1 MDNRYIQN
9 LMPGVLGELQRQNRT
24 KLYFANPVMWA
35 NDHLGVTLWDAQAEA
50 AMAVVKY
57 KNVVVKAGH
66 EVGKSFLAGVLI
78 CWWIDTRWQLPG
90 TCFVVSTAPSNKQI
104 NAIVWREVRRF
115 HKVSR
120 ERHDEYLRR
129 LKNSLPL
136 GEYSLNDHRLP
147 GQIVGDSP
155 VKWKLPDGTELGYGS
170 KPPDTKEDS
179 MSGVHARY
187 VLAIGDEAV
196 GLTEQ
201 LIQDLQNITSNGTS
215 RRFLICNPTNP
226 LSYVGQ
232 IFKENTG
239 TWKLQTISVF
249 DSPNFHGNT
258 GSTYSPEGELLRA
271 PCSDS
276 CPLWDEHKD
285 METGLG
291 LGLEVLETLV
301 DYTYVADMTRDYGIQ
316 HPTYISRVL
325 GEFAWDAGPTLI
337 KPEELAVALDTEV
350 DGMDSQPVL
359 GVDVSRSDKGDKNT
373 VYACWRGVVKG
384 TDIDA
389 ERIRYVDSWS
399 DADAMKTAQRIH
411 EKAMATGAWLVYIDG
426 SGLGGPVADRVREMA
441 QGRYYCWDA
450 IGGKTQMPELDKD
463 RYFNCRAKWYS
474 DLRHKIA
481 GGYVDIDHLDDKLIE
496 ELLGIETKFPR
507 QGVQKLLI
515 ESKEDMRKRGVHSPD
530 YADACMYSQIDYEY
544 YNPFGMK
551 AGDKYAYEPPE
562 PDEEDLTPRMGGYL
576 SSI

>member
-1 MDNRYIQN
+1 MDNRYIRN
-9 LMPGVLGELQRQNRT
+9 LLPGVLGELQKQNRT
-24 KLYFANPVMWA
+24 KLYFNNPVMWA
-35 NDHLGVTLWDAQAEA
+35 GDHLGVTLWGAQADA
-50 AMAVVKY
+50 AMSVVRY
-57 KNVVVKAGH
+57 KNTVVKAGH
-66 EVGKSFLAGVLI
+66 EVGKSFLAGILI
-78 CWWIDTRWQLPG
+78 CWWVDTRWELPG
-90 TCFVVSTAPSNKQI
+90 GCFVVSTAPSNKQI

-120 ERHDEYLRR
+120 ERYDEYTRR
-129 LKNSLPL
+129 VKNGQPL
-136 GEYSLNDHRLP
+136 GEFALNDHRLP

-155 VKWKLPDGTELGYGS
+155 VKWKLPDGIELGYGS
-170 KPPDTKEDS
+170 KPPETKEDS

-187 VLAIGDEAV
+187 VLAVGDEAV

-201 LIQDLQNITSNGTS
+201 LIQDLQNITSNATS

-239 TWKLQTISVF
+239 TWHLRTISVF

-258 GSTYSPEGELLRA
+258 GEIYDAEGLVRA
-271 PCSDS
+271 PCSDK
-276 CPLWDEHKD
+276 CPMWDEHKD

-291 LGLEVLETLV
+291 FDIEILETLV
-301 DYTYVADMTRDYGIQ
+301 DWSYVRDMQRDYGPT

-337 KPEELAVALDTEV
+337 KPEELAVALDCDVETF
-350 DGMDSQPVL
+350 DSQPVL

-373 VYACWRGVVKG
+373 IYACWRGKVRG
-384 TDIDA
+384 TDIDG
-389 ERIRYVDSWS
+389 ERIRHVDSWNDS
-399 DADAMKTAQRIH
+399 DAMKTAQNIH
-411 EKAMATGAWLVYIDG
+411 EKAMSKGAWLVYIDG
-426 SGLGGPVADRVREMA
+426 SGLGGPIADRVREIA
-441 QGRYYCWDA
+441 QGRYYVWDA
-450 IGGKTQMPELDKD
+450 IGGKTEMPDLDKD
-463 RYFNCRAKWYS
+463 RYYNCRAKWYS

-481 GGYVDIDHLDDKLIE
+481 GGYVDIDIDDDKLTE

-530 YADACMYSQIDYEY
+530 YADACMYAQIDYDF
-544 YNPFGMK
+544 YNPFGIR
-551 AGDKYAYEPPE
+551 AGDKYAMEIDPE
-562 PDEEDLTPRMGGYL
+562 DSDDFTPRTGGYL